1 MLHTQGHVIWEE
13 IFIHGPMMF
22 SRTLFC
28 VMSSWVLVLRCS
40 RHQQIVRG
48 RCGVS
53 GLGTGLWSM
62 GVPLSATACTRHALF
77 FFFFFFGLFQDRVSL
92 YSPGCSGTHSVDQTG
107 LELRNPPASASQVL
121 GLKVC
126 ATNAMHLDR
135 VLTSAHLA
143 LVPSDVPLSED

>member
-53 GLGTGLWSM
+53 VPSLNSIPLKSCAQYGKVDGSLLVTPRGE
-62 GVPLSATACTRHALF
+62 GVLFALF
-77 FFFFFFGLFQDRVSL
+77 ADLEPSRREKSTSAFSRATRS
-92 YSPGCSGTHSVDQTG
+92 G
-107 LELRNPPASASQVL
+107 LELQLHSHP
-121 GLKVC
+121 
-126 ATNAMHLDR
+126 T
-135 VLTSAHLA
+135 
-143 LVPSDVPLSED
+143 